1 MITRLGK
8 ILFSTRMMGAMLLL
22 YAFSMAMATFVEN
35 DYGTA
40 VAKAL
45 IYNCW
50 WFELIMVILVLNFI
64 GNISRYQ
71 LTQRKKWPLLV
82 FHLAFVIIFI
92 GGYITRYVSFEGSM
106 HIREGE
112 SSDAIISDATFFKM
126 QIGKDE
132 QALAYDDQPA
142 ILISNRIPT
151 YLKPFKKTF
160 KAEYDYHGQRV
171 KVKVIDFYARAQ
183 DSLLH
188 NPTGKPTLHLVVSEA
203 GQRVNKYVP
212 SGTVQLIANM
222 LVSYNKET
230 AGAINISD
238 ANGALQ
244 IASPFAGDY
253 MIMATQE
260 KKPIIENS
268 PAQPFNLR
276 SLYTFGRLAFVIPE
290 APISGDIIYFEGD
303 KTKNEHDPDLV
314 KVEVTTP
321 NSIDTVSFYGGKGI
335 TNFQHQSE
343 IGGILISMAYGSKIY
358 RTPFSV
364 KLVDFKMEKY
374 PGSSSP
380 SSYSSDVLIQEGGQ
394 DTPYKIYMNHVLDKA
409 GYRLFQASFDD
420 DEQGTVLSV
429 NHDELGTNVTY
440 IGYTLLFLGMFVT
453 LFWKGTHFSKLNE
466 QLKSISKSAK
476 SKSLLL
482 LLLFLPASAAFS
494 QKIDMH
500 GKNGSSAVPGLVKPQ
515 AQMPVDDG
523 HDHSAHDGHN
533 HAPGEGHD
541 HSEHDG
547 HNHAPGEVH
556 DHSAHDGHNHVQ
568 PSKAELAMMLSAKTV
583 EPVQFAA
590 SIKIDLAHAD
600 KFGHLPVQN
609 IDGRVE
615 PINTMALEILRKLH
629 RKDRFH
635 SLNANQFFLS
645 VSTTPF
651 VWMNVPIIKIGAK
664 GGPGLLKAVKANE
677 GGYTSMINLLKIGE
691 DGALQFILKDD
702 YSKAFARKPAEQN
715 NYDKEIIELNDK
727 LQAMQALINGQY
739 LRIFPIA
746 GDENNTWVAMPS
758 AVRDSPLSGEL
769 NPIDRYAKNI
779 KDAQQTGDWSAA
791 NAAIDQF
798 KAIQLKFG
806 KEVMP
811 SDTKVFWEI
820 SYNSWNI
827 FLNLMITYALLGAV
841 ILSLAFFKLFKDSK
855 MLDKV
860 VTFVLILIS
869 IAAFL
874 QGFGLATRWYIS
886 GHEPWS
892 NGYEAVLFISWIGV
906 LSGLGMYRNSN
917 AFIPAAGCLIAVIL
931 MGFAHGGSQMNPQI
945 TPLVPVLKSY
955 WLMIHVAII
964 TSSYGFF
971 GLSALMGTV
980 VLVLYII
987 DNNKISAKVKSSIT
1001 ELTIVNEMSLTV
1013 GLFLLTVGTFLG
1025 GIWANESWGRYWSWD
1040 PKETWA
1046 FISVIIYA
1054 FVLHVRLIPGLRTKY
1069 LFNLLSLLSFSTIIM
1084 TYFGVNYY
1092 LTGLHSYAQGD
1103 PVPIPSWVYVTVGC
1117 IFVLAFISYRR
1128 FKLRNK

>member
-8 ILFSTRMMGAMLLL
+8 ILFSTRTMGAMLLL

-50 WFELIMVILVLNFI
+50 WFELVMVILVLNFI

-71 LTQRKKWPLLV
+71 LTQRKKWPLLM
-82 FHLAFVIIFI
+82 FHLAFIVIFI
-92 GGYITRYVSFEGSM
+92 GGCITRYVSFEGSM

-112 SSDAIISDATFFKM
+112 ATDEIISDATFFKM
-126 QIGKDE
+126 QIEKDHE
-132 QALAYDDQPA
+132 PLAYDDQSA
-142 ILISNRIPT
+142 ILISNNIPT
-151 YLKPFKKTF
+151 YLRPFKKTF
-160 KAEYDYHGQRV
+160 KAEYDYKGERV
-171 KVKVIDFYARAQ
+171 KVKVVDFYARAQ
-183 DSLLH
+183 DSLVRTT
-188 NPTGKPTLHLVVSEA
+188 TGKPTLHLVVLENE
-203 GQRVNKYVP
+203 QRKNKYVP

-230 AGAINISD
+230 PGAINISD
-238 ANGALQ
+238 ANGTLQ
-244 IASPFAGDY
+244 IATPFAGDY

-260 KKPIIENS
+260 KKPVVADS
-268 PAQPFNLR
+268 PAQSFNLR

-290 APISGDIIYFEGD
+290 APIPGHIIYFEGD
-303 KTKNEHDPDLV
+303 KTKNEHDLDLI
-314 KVEVTTP
+314 KVEVATANT
-321 NSIDTVSFYGGKGI
+321 IDTVSFYGGKGI

-343 IGGILISMAYGSKIY
+343 MGGLKISMAYGSKIY
-358 RTPFSV
+358 KTPFLV

-374 PGSSSP
+374 PGSNSP
-380 SSYSSDVLIQEGGQ
+380 ASYSSDVLIQDGGQ

-420 DEQGTVLSV
+420 DEKGTVLSV

-453 LFWKGTHFSKLNE
+453 LFWRGTHFSKLNE
-466 QLKSISKSAK
+466 QLKTISKSTK

-482 LLLFLPASAAFS
+482 AFLFLPLGAAFS

-500 GKNGSSAVPGLVKPQ
+500 GTNGT
-515 AQMPVDDG
+515 QMPAGDGHNHTPDDG
-523 HDHSAHDGHN
+523 HDHSSHDGHD
-533 HAPGEGHD
+533 HAPGDGHD
-541 HSEHDG
+541 HSAD
-547 HNHAPGEVH
+547 
-556 DHSAHDGHNHVQ
+556 DGHNHVQ
-568 PSKAELAMMLSAKTV
+568 PTKEELQMLLSAKSV
-583 EPVQFAA
+583 DPVQFAS

-609 IDGRVE
+609 IDGRIE

-645 VSTTPF
+645 ISTTPF
-651 VWMNVPIIKIGAK
+651 IWVNVPIIKVGAK

-677 GGYTSMINLLKIGE
+677 SGYTTMINLLKIGD
-691 DGALQFILKDD
+691 DGMLQFVLKDD
-702 YSKAFARKPAEQN
+702 YTKAFAKKPAEQN
-715 NYDKEIIELNDK
+715 SYDKEIIELNDK
-727 LQAMQALINGQY
+727 LQAMQSVINGQY
-739 LRIFPIA
+739 LRIFPIKD
-746 GDENNTWVAMPS
+746 DENNTWIAMPS
-758 AVRDSPLSGEL
+758 AVLGSDLVGEL
-769 NPIDRYAKNI
+769 NPIDRYTKNI
-779 KDAQQTGDWSAA
+779 KDAQQTGNWSAA
-791 NAAIDQF
+791 NASLDQF
-798 KAIQLKFG
+798 KNIQLEFG
-806 KEVMP
+806 KKVMP
-811 SDTKVFWEI
+811 SDTKVFWEV

-841 ILSLAFFKLFKDSK
+841 ILGLAFFKLFKNSK
-855 MLDKV
+855 MMDKV
-860 VTFVLILIS
+860 VTIFLILIS
-869 IAAFL
+869 IAALL
-874 QGFGLATRWYIS
+874 QGIGLATRWYIS
-886 GHEPWS
+886 GHAPWS

-945 TPLVPVLKSY
+945 TPLVPVLNSY

-971 GLSALMGTV
+971 GLSALIGTV
-980 VLVLYII
+980 VLILYII

-1046 FISVIIYA
+1046 FISVIVYA

-1103 PVPIPSWVYVTVGC
+1103 PVPMPSWVYVTVGL
-1117 IFVLAFISYRR
+1117 IFVLAIISYRR